1 MPMEELTETLEMIRD
16 TARQFTLKEL
26 IPVAKKIDEED
37 WFPVD
42 LFRRLG
48 ALGFLGITIPEAY
61 GGSGLSYEA
70 QAVIQE
76 ELGYGSASFAL
87 TYGAHSNLVVDSIFR
102 NGSEDLRKKYLP
114 KLISGEWLGCLC
126 LTEPGSG
133 SDALA
138 MKTRATKKDG
148 KYYLSGSKTL
158 ITNAPFADVMLVY
171 ARTEDEYT
179 AFIVESSDKG
189 VSKGKKFDKMGMR
202 GSPTGELLFENV
214 ELTEDRVLGN
224 EGEGKEVILSGLN
237 AERVIL
243 SFIFVGL
250 ERRAIELSLRYAIDR
265 KQFNRS
271 ISDFEMIQE
280 KIAYMYTKYQTTKLL
295 CNRALEK
302 ISHDKMDVMDSAASI
317 MHAAEASESIA
328 RDAIQIMGGT
338 GYMRD
343 SEVERLLR
351 DAILGQIGAGT
362 TEIRKKLISSA
373 VVKYFRENDRIPE

>member
-214 ELTEDRVLGN
+214 ELSEDRVLGN